1 MPLEL
6 IHNVENETRKSDS
19 LELLPLMEKWTGY
32 ASYKVGTMIGFGQYH
47 YRYDSGREGD
57 FFVTGFSPRK
67 QNLAIYIMPGLAKYP
82 ELLEKLGK
90 HKLGKSCLY
99 VNKLADIDLSILER
113 LVVASVEDMQAKYE
127 CIDVGRV

>member
-6 IHNVENETRKSDS
+6 IHSVENETRKNDA
-19 LELLPLMEKWTGY
+19 LALLPLMEKWTGY
-32 ASYKVGTMIGFGQYH
+32 ASYKMGSMIGFGQYH
-47 YRYDSGREGD
+47 YQYDSGREGD

-82 ELLEKLGK
+82 ELLNKLGK

-113 LVVASVEDMQAKYE
+113 LVVASVEDMQEKYT
-127 CIDVGRV
+127 CIDIGRL